1 MCDNRGMLTSG
12 TDKAT
17 LTQGDLIRVLGEPL
31 RLRIV
36 MLLAQ
41 AALCTN
47 HLIKETGARQTA
59 LSNHLRVLREAGI
72 VESEPHGRFT
82 YYRLRPEV
90 PEALAEFFAELAR
103 TAAESLAADR
113 KRPCE

>member
-1 MCDNRGMLTSG
+1 MLTPG

-36 MLLAQ
+36 TLLAQ

-72 VESEPHGRFT
+72 VEPEPHGRFT

-90 PEALAEFFAELAR
+90 PQALEEFFGGLAR
-103 TAAESLAADR
+103 AAAESLAADR